1 MTSSKIPKHSIS
13 PLALKIFKPRAKATF
28 SQTQVREAM
37 ALKRLRPHVNVMQ
50 AHDCICYDDGHTAI
64 LMDRM
69 QGSLSKVRN
78 ISIGHQKDILRQ
90 VLNGLAHIHRRGYI
104 HRDIK
109 PDNVLYKL
117 DRSNRYH
124 IKISDF
130 GLARKV
136 SECMTPGMMTVN
148 YRAPEMTQSEN
159 KYTVSVDIWGAALV
173 ACELFI
179 NGPINPKINTDDI
192 LEKSTA
198 DVDDYVQSII
208 DQLGVCPVDFEDMLR
223 RMLHR
228 DPARRPSASELLE
241 STWLKMPS

>member
-1 MTSSKIPKHSIS
+1 MTSSKISKHSIS

-28 SQTQVREAM
+28 SQTQVRAM

-69 QGSLSKVRN
+69 QGSLSKVKHLDRT
-78 ISIGHQKDILRQ
+78 SKDILRQ
-90 VLNGLAHIHRRGYI
+90 LLNGLAHIHRRGYI

-117 DRSNRYH
+117 DRSNRY

-136 SECMTPGMMTVN
+136 S
-148 YRAPEMTQSEN
+148 
-159 KYTVSVDIWGAALV
+159 GA
-173 ACELFI
+173 
-179 NGPINPKINTDDI
+179 
-192 LEKSTA
+192 
-198 DVDDYVQSII
+198 
-208 DQLGVCPVDFEDMLR
+208 
-223 RMLHR
+223 
-228 DPARRPSASELLE
+228 
-241 STWLKMPS
+241 